1 MATKNSTQ
9 TLTPTASSSA
19 AATGLAVVP
28 RSTAPRSTAPRS
40 TAPRSTILKTAAP
53 KTAAP
58 KRTVL
63 PKVMPKEKAVTTS
76 SKVPPKA
83 KAKAAAKPE
92 LVLSLEMLHDEIRRE
107 SYDYYIQRG
116 YRPGDPKADWL
127 RAEDAVLRRHGL
139 R

>member
-1 MATKNSTQ
+1 MATKKSTQ

-28 RSTAPRSTAPRS
+28 RST
-40 TAPRSTILKTAAP
+40 ILKTAAP

-58 KRTVL
+58 KKTVL

-76 SKVPPKA
+76 LKVPAKP

>member
-1 MATKNSTQ
+1 MATKKSTQ
-9 TLTPTASSSA
+9 ILTPTASSQS

-28 RSTAPRSTAPRS
+28 RSTAPGSTV
-40 TAPRSTILKTAAP
+40 P

-58 KRTVL
+58 KKTVL
-63 PKVMPKEKAVTTS
+63 PKVMQKEKAVTTS
-76 SKVPPKA
+76 QKVPPKA

-92 LVLSLEMLHDEIRRE
+92 LVLSLELLHDEIRRE